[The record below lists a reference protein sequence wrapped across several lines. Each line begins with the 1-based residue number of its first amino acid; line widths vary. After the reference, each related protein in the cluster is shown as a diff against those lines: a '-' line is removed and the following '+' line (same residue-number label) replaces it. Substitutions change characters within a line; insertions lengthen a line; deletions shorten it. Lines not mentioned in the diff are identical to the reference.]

1 MKAKLI
7 LQDGTIF
14 EGKAFGYLQ
23 ETIGEVVFSTG
34 MVGYQEVITDPSYKG
49 QIVTMTYPLIGNYGV
64 NLEDM
69 ESDKIQ
75 IKGLIVKEKC
85 KFPNNFRCE
94 LELDNY
100 LKQNKVLGLEGIDTR
115 ALTKILRNK
124 GSMTG
129 VIVVEDFRLAD
140 IESKIN
146 SYDASNV
153 VSEVSTKE
161 SYTVKGQGKKVA
173 VIDLGIKKSV
183 LTNIIK
189 READIT
195 VLPYNATSN
204 EVLESNPEIV
214 FLSNGPGNPKDVIE
228 VSEMIKELLGKVR
241 ITGVGLGAQII
252 ALALGGEVEK
262 LAFGHRGVNHPVKDI
277 LKDRVYTTT
286 QTQGFTV
293 SKLTEGTEI
302 TYKNINDDTIAG
314 FKNEDLNVEAV
325 QFIPDRDSEFIY
337 DDFIK

>member
-23 ETIGEVVFSTG
+23 ETVGEVVFSTG
-34 MVGYQEVITDPSYKG
+34 MAGYQEVVTDPSYRG

-69 ESDKIQ
+69 ESKNVQ

-85 KFPNNFRCE
+85 EFPNNFRCE

-115 ALTKILRNK
+115 ALTKKLRNK

-129 VIVVEDFRLAD
+129 MIAVEDFRLAD
-140 IESKIN
+140 IEDKIN
-146 SYDASNV
+146 NYNNTKV

-161 SYTVKGQGKKVA
+161 SYIVRGAGKKVA

-183 LTNIIK
+183 LDNIIK

-195 VLPYNATSN
+195 VFPYNIKVEEILAG
-204 EVLESNPEIV
+204 NPEMV
-214 FLSNGPGNPKDVIE
+214 FLSNGPGNPMDVID
-228 VSEMIKELLGKVR
+228 VSEMIKGLLGKVK
-241 ITGVGLGAQII
+241 ITGVGLGCQLI
-252 ALALGGEVEK
+252 ALALDGKVEK
-262 LAFGHRGVNHPVKDI
+262 LAFGHRGSNHPVKD
-277 LKDRVYTTT
+277 LVNEKVYITT

-293 SKLTEGTEI
+293 SNLADEAEI
-302 TYKNINDDTIAG
+302 TYRNINDSTVAG
-314 FKNEDLNVEAV
+314 FKNEKLNVEAV
-325 QFIPDRDSEFIY
+325 QFMPDRDSEFIY
-337 DDFIK
+337 DEFMK

>member
-64 NLEDM
+64 NLEDV
-69 ESDKIQ
+69 ESDRIQ

-129 VIVVEDFRLAD
+129 IIVVEDFRLAD
-140 IESKIN
+140 IENKIN
-146 SYDASNV
+146 SYNASKV

-173 VIDLGIKKSV
+173 IIDLGIKKSV
-183 LTNIIK
+183 LTNVIK
-189 READIT
+189 READTI
-195 VLPYNATSN
+195 VFPYDVTSK
-204 EVLESNPEIV
+204 EVLEINPEII

-228 VSEMIKELLGKVR
+228 VSQMIKELLGKVK
-241 ITGVGLGAQII
+241 ITGVGLGAQLI
-252 ALALGGEVEK
+252 ALALDGKIEK
-262 LAFGHRGVNHPVKDI
+262 LAFGHRGLNHPVKDI
-277 LKDRVYTTT
+277 LRERVYITT

-293 SKLTEGTEI
+293 SKLIEGTEI
-302 TYKNINDDTIAG
+302 TYRNINDGTIAG
-314 FKNEDLNVEAV
+314 FKNEDLNIEAV

>member
-129 VIVVEDFRLAD
+129 VIVVEDFRLVD

-161 SYTVKGQGKKVA
+161 SYIVKGQGKKVA

-337 DDFIK
+337 DNFIK

>member
-195 VLPYNATSN
+195 VLPYNATSH

-337 DDFIK
+337 DNFIK

>member
-7 LQDGTIF
+7 LKDGTIF

-49 QIVTMTYPLIGNYGV
+49 QIVTMTYPLVGNYGV
-64 NLEDM
+64 NLEDV
-69 ESDKIQ
+69 ESDGIQ
-75 IKGLIVKEKC
+75 IRGLIVKEKC

-146 SYDASNV
+146 SYNASKV

-161 SYTVKGQGKKVA
+161 SYTVKGQGKKITVL
-173 VIDLGIKKSV
+173 DLGIKKSV

-195 VLPYNATSN
+195 VLPYNVTSK
-204 EVLESNPEIV
+204 EVLETNPEIV
-214 FLSNGPGNPKDVIE
+214 FLSNGPGNPKDISE
-228 VSEMIKELLGKVR
+228 VSEMLKELLGKVK
-241 ITGVGLGAQII
+241 ITGVGLGAQLI
-252 ALALGGEVEK
+252 ALALGGEVDK
-262 LAFGHRGVNHPVKDI
+262 LAFGHRGSNHPVKDI

-314 FKNEDLNVEAV
+314 FKNEDLKIEAV
-325 QFIPDRDSEFIY
+325 QFVPDRDSEFIY

>member
-23 ETIGEVVFSTG
+23 ETVGEVVFSTG
-34 MVGYQEVITDPSYKG
+34 MAGYQEIITDPSYKG

-69 ESDKIQ
+69 ESDNVQ

-85 KFPNNFRCE
+85 EFPNNFRCE

-129 VIVVEDFRLAD
+129 IIAVEDFRLSD
-140 IESKIN
+140 IEDKIKSYNN
-146 SYDASNV
+146 SSA

-161 SYTVKGQGKKVA
+161 SYVVRGAGKKVA

-183 LTNIIK
+183 LANIIK

-195 VLPYNATSN
+195 VFPYDVTAET
-204 EVLESNPEIV
+204 VLAANPEMV
-214 FLSNGPGNPKDVIE
+214 FLSNGPGNPADVKE
-228 VSEMIKELLGKVR
+228 VSEMIKGLFGKVK
-241 ITGVGLGAQII
+241 ITGVGLGSQLI
-252 ALALGGEVEK
+252 ALALGAKTDK
-262 LAFGHRGVNHPVKDI
+262 LAFGHRGSNHPVKDI
-277 LKDRVYTTT
+277 SNGKVYITT

-293 SKLTEGTEI
+293 SNLTKEMEI
-302 TYKNINDDTIAG
+302 TYRNINDSTAAG
-314 FKNEDLNVEAV
+314 YKSESLNIEAV
-325 QFIPDRDSEFIY
+325 QFMPDRDSEFIY
-337 DDFIK
+337 DGFMK

>member
-14 EGKAFGYLQ
+14 EGKAFGYLE

-64 NLEDM
+64 NLEDV
-69 ESDKIQ
+69 ESDRIQ

-140 IESKIN
+140 MESKIN

-153 VSEVSTKE
+153 VGEVSTKE
-161 SYTVKGQGKKVA
+161 SYIVKGQGKKVTI
-173 VIDLGIKKSV
+173 IDLGIKKSV

-195 VLPYNATSN
+195 VLPYNATSK
-204 EVLESNPEIV
+204 EVLETNPEIV

-228 VSEMIKELLGKVR
+228 VSEMIKELLEKVR
-241 ITGVGLGAQII
+241 ITGVGLGAQLI

-314 FKNEDLNVEAV
+314 FKNENLNIEAV

-337 DDFIK
+337 DNFIK

>member
-14 EGKAFGYLQ
+14 EGKAFGYLE

-64 NLEDM
+64 NLEDV
-69 ESDKIQ
+69 ESDRIQ

-140 IESKIN
+140 MESKIN

-153 VSEVSTKE
+153 VGEVSTKE
-161 SYTVKGQGKKVA
+161 SYIVKGQGKKVTI
-173 VIDLGIKKSV
+173 IDLGIKKSV

-189 READIT
+189 READII
-195 VLPYNATSN
+195 VLPYNATSK
-204 EVLESNPEIV
+204 EVLETNPEIV

-228 VSEMIKELLGKVR
+228 VSEMIKELLEKVR
-241 ITGVGLGAQII
+241 ITGVGLGAQLI

-314 FKNEDLNVEAV
+314 FKNENLNIEAV

-337 DDFIK
+337 DNFIK

>member
-161 SYTVKGQGKKVA
+161 SYTVKGQGKKVT

>member
-23 ETIGEVVFSTG
+23 ETVGEVVFSTG
-34 MVGYQEVITDPSYKG
+34 MAGYQEVVTDPSYRG

-69 ESDKIQ
+69 ESDNVQ

-85 KFPNNFRCE
+85 EFPNNFRCE

-129 VIVVEDFRLAD
+129 IIAVEDFRLAD
-140 IESKIN
+140 IEAKMN
-146 SYDASNV
+146 NYNNKEV

-161 SYTVKGQGKKVA
+161 SYVVRGAGKKVA

-183 LTNIIK
+183 LDNIIK

-195 VLPYNATSN
+195 VLPYNATAAQ
-204 EVLESNPEIV
+204 VLAINPEMV
-214 FLSNGPGNPKDVIE
+214 FLSNGPGNPTDVIE
-228 VSEMIKELLGKVR
+228 VSEMVKELLGKVKV
-241 ITGVGLGAQII
+241 TGVGIGCQLI
-252 ALALGGEVEK
+252 ALALGGKADK
-262 LAFGHRGVNHPVKDI
+262 LAFGHRGANHPVKD
-277 LKDRVYTTT
+277 LTNGKVYVTT

-293 SKLTEGTEI
+293 SKLADETEI
-302 TYKNINDDTIAG
+302 TYRNINDSTVAG
-314 FKNEDLNVEAV
+314 FKNEKLNVEAV
-325 QFIPDRDSEFIY
+325 QFMPDRDSEFIY
-337 DDFIK
+337 DGFMK

>member
-23 ETIGEVVFSTG
+23 DTIGEVVFSTG
-34 MVGYQEVITDPSYKG
+34 MAGYQEVLTDPSYKR

-69 ESDKIQ
+69 ESNKIQ
-75 IKGLIVKEKC
+75 VSGLIVKEKC
-85 KFPNNFRCE
+85 EFPNNFRCE

-129 VIVVEDFRLAD
+129 VIVVDDFKLAD
-140 IESKIN
+140 IEDKI
-146 SYDASNV
+146 SEYKLIDLV
-153 VSEVSTKE
+153 KEVSTTE
-161 SYTVKGQGKKVA
+161 TYTLKGAGKKVA

-183 LTNIIK
+183 LANVIK

-195 VLPYNATSN
+195 VFPYDVTAE
-204 EVLESNPEIV
+204 EVLAVNPEVV
-214 FLSNGPGNPKDVIE
+214 FVSNGPGNPRDVNQV
-228 VSEMIKELLGKVR
+228 VSTLKELEGKVKL
-241 ITGVGLGAQII
+241 TGIELGCELI
-252 ALALGGEVEK
+252 ALAIGGKTDK
-262 LAFGHRGVNHPVKDI
+262 LAFGHRGSNHPVKCNETG
-277 LKDRVYTTT
+277 KVYITV
-286 QTQGFTV
+286 QSQGYYV
-293 SKLTEGTEI
+293 SELVGDVEI
-302 TYKNINDDTIAG
+302 TYKNINDNTIAG
-314 FKNEDLNVEAV
+314 FRRGTDINVV
-325 QFIPDRDSEFIY
+325 QFIPCGDSEFIY
-337 DDFIK
+337 DEFLK